1 MKEDILFTVAFF
13 GGLATLTL
21 FIFVM
26 IKITDFIDNIIT
38 KRREKKYP
46 EFFALVKE
54 INDRGN
60 EICRKHNAVVP
71 DLMKK
76 IDRIDAELKYLP
88 KEQFEIKS
96 AELEELRQQLYTANA
111 ETNEREKALNEV
123 REKAHNYVKV
133 NDLKWAK
140 RWGW

>member
-1 MKEDILFTVAFF
+1 MKEDILFTVVFF
-13 GGLATLTL
+13 GGLAALTL
-21 FIFVM
+21 FIFIMV
-26 IKITDFIDNIIT
+26 KITDFIDNIIT
-38 KRREKKYP
+38 KRREKKHP
-46 EFFALVKE
+46 EFFILVKE

-60 EICRKHNAVVP
+60 ELCRKHNAVVP
-71 DLMKK
+71 ILMQK

-88 KEQFEIKS
+88 KEQLEIKS
-96 AELEELRQQLYTANA
+96 AELEELRQQLYKAKA